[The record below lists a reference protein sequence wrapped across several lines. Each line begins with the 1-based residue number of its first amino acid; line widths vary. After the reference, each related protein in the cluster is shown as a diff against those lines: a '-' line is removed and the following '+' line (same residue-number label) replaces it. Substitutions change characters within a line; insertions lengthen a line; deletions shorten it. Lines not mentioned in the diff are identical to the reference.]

1 MIRFFCII
9 VQPSIQLSILELDKA
24 EMLIKVAVN
33 GLSEKCISY
42 ASIFCLLQLKACVYH
57 LVQLSQIHTGA
68 KNNSCEFEDGLKVKY
83 DLMEFFTSLFQSFE
97 KLFFVNYLTYKKY
110 FYNRIRS
117 QQLITSKMSLQKK
130 V

>member
-57 LVQLSQIHTGA
+57 LVQSSHIHTGA
-68 KNNSCEFEDGLKVKY
+68 KLIGVGLNV
-83 DLMEFFTSLFQSFE
+83 DLYW
-97 KLFFVNYLTYKKY
+97 VNVAT
-110 FYNRIRS
+110 F
-117 QQLITSKMSLQKK
+117 
-130 V
+130 

>member
-57 LVQLSQIHTGA
+57 PVQSSQIHTGA
-68 KNNSCEFEDGLKVKY
+68 KTNRCGFKCSFKVRVNDSTYEKTPMNSYGVEIKMRLHKVVGPIVHSIGPCVGIGRAV
-83 DLMEFFTSLFQSFE
+83 L
-97 KLFFVNYLTYKKY
+97 
-110 FYNRIRS
+110 
-117 QQLITSKMSLQKK
+117 
-130 V
+130 